1 MKFDTQFNR
10 LGVSGA
16 KSVPG
21 SGMKDTYKM
30 HVDPDGKRELK
41 KSGEYNLYADIQS
54 YKDSVSIDYILTRFV
69 NGDETA
75 LSRVQGIYGDFTQMP
90 TTMAELQQRVIDAE
104 HLFNNLPLDIREQYN
119 FSASEFFAQLDSD
132 KTKAIFAPPEQA
144 KETVANQVVTESLK
158 DTVANQVVNKNVS
171 QKEVTNNA

>member
-10 LGVSGA
+10 LGVAGI
-16 KSVPG
+16 KSVSG

-30 HVDPDGKRELK
+30 HVDADGKRELK

-90 TTMAELQQRVIDAE
+90 KTMAELQQRVIDAE
-104 HLFNNLPLDIREQYN
+104 HLFNALPLDIRAQYN
-119 FSASEFFAQLDSD
+119 HSASEFFAQLDSD
-132 KTKAIFAPPEQA
+132 KTKAIFAPPDNA
-144 KETVANQVVTESLK
+144 KDSIANQVVTDDLK
-158 DTVANQVVNKNVS
+158 KDVVNKVGD
-171 QKEVTNNA
+171 NNA

>member
-1 MKFDTQFNR
+1 MKFDTQYNR
-10 LGVSGA
+10 LGVPGA
-16 KSVPG
+16 KTVPG

-30 HVDPDGKRELK
+30 HVDADGKRELK

-144 KETVANQVVTESLK
+144 NETIAEEVVQSELT
-158 DTVANQVVNKNVS
+158 
-171 QKEVTNNA
+171 KEVAENA

>member
-1 MKFDTQFNR
+1 MKFDTQYNR
-10 LGVSGA
+10 LGVPGS
-16 KSVPG
+16 KTVPG

-30 HVDPDGKRELK
+30 HVDADGKRELK

-132 KTKAIFAPPEQA
+132 KTKAIFAPPDSAKQDVVDTVVSDVA
-144 KETVANQVVTESLK
+144 KETIN
-158 DTVANQVVNKNVS
+158 
-171 QKEVTNNA
+171 KEVLDNA

>member
-1 MKFDTQFNR
+1 MKFDTQYNR
-10 LGVSGA
+10 LGVAGE
-16 KSVPG
+16 KTKTG

-30 HVDPDGKRELK
+30 HVDEDGKRELK

-54 YKDSVSIDYILTRFV
+54 YKDSVSIDYILARFV

-132 KTKAIFAPPEQA
+132 KTKAIFAPPVEA
-144 KETVANQVVTESLK
+144 KDTIAAEVVTDEL
-158 DTVANQVVNKNVS
+158 N
-171 QKEVTNNA
+171 KEVVDNA

>member
-10 LGVSGA
+10 LGVPGE
-16 KSVPG
+16 KTKTG

-30 HVDPDGKRELK
+30 HVDADGKRELK

-132 KTKAIFAPPEQA
+132 KTKAIFAPPDDA
-144 KETVANQVVTESLK
+144 KETVAEQVVT
-158 DTVANQVVNKNVS
+158 DTLT
-171 QKEVTNNA
+171 KEVVDNA

>member
-10 LGVSGA
+10 LGVPGV
-16 KSVPG
+16 KTTPG

-30 HVDPDGKRELK
+30 HVDADGKRELK

-54 YKDSVSIDYILTRFV
+54 FKDSVSIDYILTRFV

-132 KTKAIFAPPEQA
+132 KTKAIFAPPDGA
-144 KETVANQVVTESLK
+144 KETVAEEVVQSELE
-158 DTVANQVVNKNVS
+158 
-171 QKEVTNNA
+171 KEVTANA

>member
-1 MKFDTQFNR
+1 MKFDTQFTR
-10 LGVSGA
+10 LGVPGV
-16 KSVPG
+16 KTVPG

-30 HVDPDGKRELK
+30 HVDADGKRELK

-104 HLFNNLPLDIREQYN
+104 HLFNNLPLDIREKYN

-132 KTKAIFAPPEQA
+132 KTKAIFAPPDEA
-144 KETVANQVVTESLK
+144 KDTIAEEVVT
-158 DTVANQVVNKNVS
+158 DTLT
-171 QKEVTNNA
+171 KEVVENA

>member
-16 KSVPG
+16 KTVPG

-30 HVDPDGKRELK
+30 HVDADGKRELK

-54 YKDSVSIDYILTRFV
+54 YKDSVSIDYILSRFV
-69 NGDETA
+69 NGDDTA

-132 KTKAIFAPPEQA
+132 KTKAIFAPPAES
-144 KETVANQVVTESLK
+144 KETIAEEVVQSELEKEVAN
-158 DTVANQVVNKNVS
+158 
-171 QKEVTNNA
+171 NA

>member
-1 MKFDTQFNR
+1 MFDTQFDR
-10 LGVSGA
+10 LGVPGT
-16 KSVPG
+16 KTVPG

-30 HVDPDGKRELK
+30 HVSDDGKRELK

-54 YKDSVSIDYILTRFV
+54 YKDSVSIDYILSRFV

-104 HLFNNLPLDIREQYN
+104 NLFNNLPLDIREQYN

-132 KTKAIFAPPEQA
+132 KTKAIFAPPDEA
-144 KETVANQVVTESLK
+144 KEAVAEEFVQSESNKEVAN
-158 DTVANQVVNKNVS
+158 
-171 QKEVTNNA
+171 NA

>member
-10 LGVSGA
+10 LGVAGT

-30 HVDPDGKRELK
+30 HVDADGKRELK

-90 TTMAELQQRVIDAE
+90 KTMAELQQRVIDAE
-104 HLFNNLPLDIREQYN
+104 HLFNALPLDIRAQYN
-119 FSASEFFAQLDSD
+119 HSASEFFAQLDSD
-132 KTKAIFAPPEQA
+132 KTKAIFAPPEEA
-144 KETVANQVVTESLK
+144 KETIIEETVQSTLNEEVA
-158 DTVANQVVNKNVS
+158 
-171 QKEVTNNA
+171 TNA

>member
-1 MKFDTQFNR
+1 MKFDTQYNR
-10 LGVSGA
+10 LGVSGV
-16 KSVPG
+16 KTTSG

-75 LSRVQGIYGDFTQMP
+75 LSRAQGIYGDFTQMP

-132 KTKAIFAPPEQA
+132 KTKAIFAPPEEV
-144 KETVANQVVTESLK
+144 KESVAEEVVQSQLEKEVAN
-158 DTVANQVVNKNVS
+158 
-171 QKEVTNNA
+171 NA

>member
-1 MKFDTQFNR
+1 MFDTQFTR
-10 LGVSGA
+10 LGVSGE
-16 KSVPG
+16 KSNPG

-30 HVDPDGKRELK
+30 HVDENGKRELK

-90 TTMAELQQRVIDAE
+90 KTMAELQQRVIDAE
-104 HLFNNLPLDIREQYN
+104 HLFDSLPLDIRAQYN
-119 FSASEFFAQLDSD
+119 HSASEFFAQLDSD
-132 KTKAIFAPPEQA
+132 KTKAIFAPPDTA
-144 KETVANQVVTESLK
+144 KETVAEQVVADELT
-158 DTVANQVVNKNVS
+158 
-171 QKEVTNNA
+171 KEVIENA

>member
-1 MKFDTQFNR
+1 MFDTQFDR
-10 LGVSGA
+10 LGLSGE
-16 KSVPG
+16 KSQTG
-21 SGMKDTYKM
+21 SGMKDTFKM
-30 HVDPDGKRELK
+30 HVDENGKRELK

-54 YKDSVSIDYILTRFV
+54 YKDSVSIDYILTRFI

-119 FSASEFFAQLDSD
+119 FSASEFFAQLDSE
-132 KTKAIFAPPEQA
+132 KTKAIFAPPDNA
-144 KETVANQVVTESLK
+144 KQDIVDTVVK
-158 DTVANQVVNKNVS
+158 DTIVDNTVV
-171 QKEVTNNA
+171 KEGVDNA

>member
-10 LGVSGA
+10 LGVPGV
-16 KSVPG
+16 KSAPG

-30 HVDPDGKRELK
+30 HVDVDGKRDLK

-75 LSRVQGIYGDFTQMP
+75 LSRVQGIYGDFTNMP

-104 HLFNNLPLDIREQYN
+104 HLFNNLPLEIREQYN

-132 KTKAIFAPPEQA
+132 KTKAIFAPPEEA
-144 KETVANQVVTESLK
+144 KETIAEEVVQSELNKEVAN
-158 DTVANQVVNKNVS
+158 
-171 QKEVTNNA
+171 NA

>member
-1 MKFDTQFNR
+1 MFDTQFDR

-16 KSVPG
+16 KTVPG

-30 HVDPDGKRELK
+30 HVDADGKRELK
-41 KSGEYNLYADIQS
+41 KSCEYNLYADIQS
-54 YKDSVSIDYILTRFV
+54 YKDSVSIDYILSRFV

-90 TTMAELQQRVIDAE
+90 RTMAELQQRVIDAE
-104 HLFNNLPLDIREQYN
+104 NLFNNLPLDIREQYN

-132 KTKAIFAPPEQA
+132 KTKAIFAPPDES
-144 KETVANQVVTESLK
+144 KETVAQQVVTDVIKNNSESE
-158 DTVANQVVNKNVS
+158 VSVN
-171 QKEVTNNA
+171 A

>member
-1 MKFDTQFNR
+1 MKFDTQYNR
-10 LGVSGA
+10 LGVAGT

-30 HVDPDGKRELK
+30 HVDADGKRELK

-132 KTKAIFAPPEQA
+132 KTKAIFAPPDKA
-144 KETVANQVVTESLK
+144 TETIAEDVVT
-158 DTVANQVVNKNVS
+158 DTLT
-171 QKEVTNNA
+171 KEVVDNA

>member
-1 MKFDTQFNR
+1 MFDTQFTR
-10 LGVSGA
+10 LGVSGE
-16 KSVPG
+16 KSKPG

-30 HVDPDGKRELK
+30 HVDENGKRELK

-54 YKDSVSIDYILTRFV
+54 YKDSVSIDYILSRFI

-90 TTMAELQQRVIDAE
+90 KTMAELQQRVIDAE
-104 HLFNNLPLDIREQYN
+104 HLFDSLPLDIRAQYN
-119 FSASEFFAQLDSD
+119 HSASEFFAQLDSD

-144 KETVANQVVTESLK
+144 KETVVEQVVTDELK
-158 DTVANQVVNKNVS
+158 
-171 QKEVTNNA
+171 KEVVENA

>member
-1 MKFDTQFNR
+1 MKFDTQYNR
-10 LGVSGA
+10 LGVSGV
-16 KSVPG
+16 KTTPG

-30 HVDPDGKRELK
+30 HVDADGKRELK

-54 YKDSVSIDYILTRFV
+54 YKDSVSIDYILSRFV

-132 KTKAIFAPPEQA
+132 KTKAIFAPPDEA
-144 KETVANQVVTESLK
+144 KETIAEEVVTDTLTKEVVAN
-158 DTVANQVVNKNVS
+158 A
-171 QKEVTNNA
+171 

>member
-1 MKFDTQFNR
+1 MKFDTQYNR
-10 LGVSGA
+10 LGVPGV
-16 KSVPG
+16 KSTPG

-30 HVDPDGKRELK
+30 HVDADGKRELK

-132 KTKAIFAPPEQA
+132 KTKAIFAPPADA
-144 KETVANQVVTESLK
+144 KESVVEEVVQSELNKEVVT
-158 DTVANQVVNKNVS
+158 
-171 QKEVTNNA
+171 NA